1 MIVARCRW
9 RLRTLSEWPSVRHK
23 IIASTK
29 ASSIARATSGFARMS
44 GAVFARWPAAL
55 CSFRNRDRAAVGGV
69 RLRAKLAGTNSRPI
83 IALLAAARSSGIKD
97 TEPHRQGAED
107 RRYHSQSSPF
117 LEIWPSAIST
127 PLISIDGSPGSV
139 AKTIPARIPLGAT
152 FIIRGRLS
160 LERYISNRCRS
171 ICVDS
176 ARNSPRFVITPSI
189 CRFRIPAKYISGSV
203 NERVALE
210 GIPTP
215 LGDRGPEAQDTTQP
229 SRTVDLKQSSLKS
242 LQTTRA
248 RERSAPHQNTYPTL
262 RPAGG
267 VISSRISV

>member
-117 LEIWPSAIST
+117 
-127 PLISIDGSPGSV
+127 PGNLAARYFDAV
-139 AKTIPARIPLGAT
+139 DQHRRPARV
-152 FIIRGRLS
+152 GR
-160 LERYISNRCRS
+160 ETNAC
-171 ICVDS
+171 
-176 ARNSPRFVITPSI
+176 
-189 CRFRIPAKYISGSV
+189 
-203 NERVALE
+203 
-210 GIPTP
+210 
-215 LGDRGPEAQDTTQP
+215 
-229 SRTVDLKQSSLKS
+229 
-242 LQTTRA
+242 
-248 RERSAPHQNTYPTL
+248 PH
-262 RPAGG
+262 
-267 VISSRISV
+267 

>member
-1 MIVARCRW
+1 MALGQAQDHCFDQALLDRSRHFW
-9 RLRTLSEWPSVRHK
+9 LRENVGRGLREMVR
-23 IIASTK
+23 
-29 ASSIARATSGFARMS
+29 RF
-44 GAVFARWPAAL
+44 VQL
-55 CSFRNRDRAAVGGV
+55 RNRDRAAVGGV
-69 RLRAKLAGTNSRPI
+69 RLRAKLAGTSSRPI
-83 IALLAAARSSGIKD
+83 IALLAAARSSGVKD

-160 LERYISNRCRS
+160 SERYINNRCRS

-189 CRFRIPAKYISGSV
+189 SRFRIPAKYISGSV
-203 NERVALE
+203 NVRVALE
-210 GIPTP
+210 SIPPP
-215 LGDRGPEAQDTTQP
+215 LGDRGPAAEDTTQP
-229 SRTVDLKQSSLKS
+229 SRTVD
-242 LQTTRA
+242 RA
-248 RERSAPHQNTYPTL
+248 FF
-262 RPAGG
+262 
-267 VISSRISV
+267 

>member
-1 MIVARCRW
+1 
-9 RLRTLSEWPSVRHK
+9 
-23 IIASTK
+23 
-29 ASSIARATSGFARMS
+29 
-44 GAVFARWPAAL
+44 
-55 CSFRNRDRAAVGGV
+55 
-69 RLRAKLAGTNSRPI
+69 
-83 IALLAAARSSGIKD
+83 
-97 TEPHRQGAED
+97 
-107 RRYHSQSSPF
+107 
-117 LEIWPSAIST
+117 
-127 PLISIDGSPGSV
+127 V